1 VVSPEDDI
9 DDILTGIGFV
19 DPVGKSGAGPY
30 GWGSVA
36 VRKKLITEP
45 EVANVF
51 PTAKPVVVVVL
62 MRIGREKVMRIESL
76 GFAGSA
82 TETMRG
88 TIA

>member
-1 VVSPEDDI
+1 MVSPEDDI

-19 DPVGKSGAGPY
+19 GPVGRPY

-45 EVANVF
+45 GSANMS
-51 PTAKPVVVVVL
+51 PTAKPVVAVAL
-62 MRIGREKVMRIESL
+62 LRIGREKVMRIESP
-76 GFAGSA
+76 GFAGSE